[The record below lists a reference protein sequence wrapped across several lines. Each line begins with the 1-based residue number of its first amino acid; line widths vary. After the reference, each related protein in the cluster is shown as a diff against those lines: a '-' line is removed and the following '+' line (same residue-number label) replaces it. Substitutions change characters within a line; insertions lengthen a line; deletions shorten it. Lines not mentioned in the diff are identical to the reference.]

1 MLVNRKSRD
10 LSQPVIKNKRK
21 SSSSQMNTEI
31 FNNLSAKIGT
41 RIRILRETKNM
52 TQQDLADQCN
62 FDKADMS
69 KIESGKANPTI
80 KTLLRISQALE
91 VNFSDLFQIEDI

>member
-1 MLVNRKSRD
+1 
-10 LSQPVIKNKRK
+10 
-21 SSSSQMNTEI
+21 MNTEI

-41 RIRILRETKNM
+41 RIRILREAKNI
-52 TQQDLADQCN
+52 TQQDLADLCN

-80 KTLLRISQALE
+80 KTLLKITQALE
-91 VNFSDLFQIEDI
+91 VQFSVLFQIEDI

>member
-1 MLVNRKSRD
+1 
-10 LSQPVIKNKRK
+10 
-21 SSSSQMNTEI
+21 MNTEI

-41 RIRILRETKNM
+41 RVRILRESKDM
-52 TQQDLADQCN
+52 TQQDLADLCN

-80 KTLLRISQALE
+80 KTLLRISQAMG
-91 VNFSDLFQIEDI
+91 VKFPDLFQIEDI

>member
-1 MLVNRKSRD
+1 
-10 LSQPVIKNKRK
+10 
-21 SSSSQMNTEI
+21 MNTEI

-41 RIRILRETKNM
+41 RIRILREAKNM

-80 KTLLRISQALE
+80 KTLLRISLALD
-91 VNFSDLFQIEDI
+91 VKFSNLFQIEDI

>member
-1 MLVNRKSRD
+1 
-10 LSQPVIKNKRK
+10 
-21 SSSSQMNTEI
+21 MNTEI
-31 FNNLSAKIGT
+31 FNNLCAKIGT
-41 RIRILRETKNM
+41 RIKILREAKNM
-52 TQQDLADQCN
+52 TQQDLADLCN

-91 VNFSDLFQIEDI
+91 VKFSYLFQIEDI

>member
-1 MLVNRKSRD
+1 
-10 LSQPVIKNKRK
+10 
-21 SSSSQMNTEI
+21 MNTEI

-41 RIRILRETKNM
+41 RIRIIREAKNM
-52 TQQDLADQCN
+52 TQQDLADLCI

-80 KTLLRISQALE
+80 KTLLRISQALD
-91 VNFSDLFQIEDI
+91 VKFPDLFQIEDI

>member
-1 MLVNRKSRD
+1 
-10 LSQPVIKNKRK
+10 
-21 SSSSQMNTEI
+21 MNTEI
-31 FNNLSAKIGT
+31 FNNLSARIGT
-41 RIRILRETKNM
+41 RIRILREARNM
-52 TQQDLADQCN
+52 TQQDLADLCN

-91 VNFSDLFQIEDI
+91 MKFSDLFQFEDI

>member
-1 MLVNRKSRD
+1 
-10 LSQPVIKNKRK
+10 
-21 SSSSQMNTEI
+21 MNTEI

-41 RIRILRETKNM
+41 RIKILREAKNM
-52 TQQDLADQCN
+52 TQQDLADLCN

-80 KTLLRISQALE
+80 KTLLRISQAID
-91 VNFSDLFQIEDI
+91 VKFSDLFQIEDI

>member
-1 MLVNRKSRD
+1 
-10 LSQPVIKNKRK
+10 
-21 SSSSQMNTEI
+21 MNTEI
-31 FNNLSAKIGT
+31 FNKLSAKIGT

-52 TQQDLADQCN
+52 TQQDLADLCN

-80 KTLLRISQALE
+80 KTLLRISQAID
-91 VNFSDLFQIEDI
+91 VKFSDLFQIEDI

>member
-1 MLVNRKSRD
+1 
-10 LSQPVIKNKRK
+10 
-21 SSSSQMNTEI
+21 MNTEN

-41 RIRILRETKNM
+41 RIRILREAKNM
-52 TQQDLADQCN
+52 TQQDLADLCN

-80 KTLLRISQALE
+80 KTLLKISQALE
-91 VNFSDLFQIEDI
+91 VKFSDLFQIEDI